1 MSDSSQRFP
10 RYWFTRLE
18 EGSDEMF
25 YQLPR
30 KVVHLDV
37 DAIAALRDF
46 YDEHLQ
52 DGSNVLD
59 LMSSWRSHLP
69 KLKPLQVTAL
79 GMNAE
84 EMYDNPRLDDF
95 VVHNLNT
102 SPTLPFEDNS
112 FDAALCAVSVQY
124 LTHPIEVF
132 RDVGRVL
139 RAGAPFIVSISNRCF
154 PTKAVRVWRETNDQK
169 HIQLVAG
176 YLQASQMFTGIQA
189 EDHSPDPYVSDPL
202 FIIWGYAQ

>member
-1 MSDSSQRFP
+1 MSHSLNRFP
-10 RYWFTRLE
+10 RHWFTRLE
-18 EGSDEMF
+18 EAADEVF
-25 YQLPR
+25 YQIPR

-46 YDEHLQ
+46 YDEHLE
-52 DGSNVLD
+52 DEWDVLD

-69 KLKPLQVTAL
+69 KLKPLQVTGL

-84 EMYDNPRLDDF
+84 ELYDNPRLDDF
-95 VVHNLNT
+95 VVHDLNA
-102 SPTLPFEDNS
+102 SPALPFEDNS

-132 RDVGRVL
+132 RDVARVL

-176 YLQASQMFTGIQA
+176 YLQASQMFTEIQA